1 MSLALCACSSS
12 SAPQA
17 AEPDAGAD
25 AGLLT
30 DLAGMTAKT
39 DLSDGGYGDALPRL
53 SQSDLALFAA
63 GRAAFIH
70 QFSAADG
77 LGPVFNA
84 AFCSN
89 CHDAPPAIGGTNQR
103 VERRYGHRNTDGSF
117 DPLTAQGGTLLHDT
131 GIGAVDGGTYA
142 GETIPAAAN
151 VVAGR
156 RTQPVFGLSLVEA
169 TPDSSFRAI
178 AAYQAAHSPAAAGRA
193 ATVTD
198 LSTGLPAVGRF
209 GWKSAIA
216 TLFQFSGD
224 AALNEMGITSPQF
237 PNDVC
242 PNGDCSK
249 LSYNPAPGMN
259 DPGGVFVAQFNDFMQ
274 FLGPPPAPTLSGAAI
289 QGQQVFASIGCAVCH
304 LPLLVTGPNTNPAFD
319 QIAYHPYSD
328 FLLHDMG
335 SLGDGIL
342 QADAQPGEM
351 RTQPLWG
358 LGKQTALLHDARTAS
373 PSEAIAAHDG
383 QGKSSR
389 DAFAALSDDDRA
401 ALLEFLAAL

>member
-1 MSLALCACSSS
+1 MSLALCACSPSP
-12 SAPQA
+12 APQG
-17 AEPDAGAD
+17 AEAD

-39 DLSDGGYGDALPRL
+39 DLSDGGYGDALPGL
-53 SQSDLALFAA
+53 LQGDLALFVA

-70 QFSAADG
+70 PFSVADG
-77 LGPVFNA
+77 LGPVFNSN
-84 AFCSN
+84 FCSN
-89 CHDAPPAIGGTNQR
+89 CHDAPPAVGGTNQR
-103 VERRYGHRNTDGSF
+103 VERRYGHRNADGSF
-117 DPLTAQGGTLLHDT
+117 DPLTASGGTLLHDT
-131 GIGAVDGGTYA
+131 GIGPVDGGTYP
-142 GETIPAAAN
+142 GETVPAQAN

-156 RTQPVFGLSLVEA
+156 RTQPLFGLGLVEA
-169 TPDSSFRAI
+169 TPDASFRAI

-198 LSTGLPAVGRF
+198 LSTGLQAVGRF
-209 GWKSAIA
+209 GWKSAIS

-259 DPGGVFVAQFNDFMQ
+259 DPGGAFVQQFDDFSR
-274 FLGPPPAPTLSGAAI
+274 FLGPPPAPAPSGAAL

-304 LPLLVTGPNTNPAFD
+304 LPLLVTGPNANPALD
-319 QIAYHPYSD
+319 QVAYHPYSD

-335 SLGDGIL
+335 ALGDGIL

-383 QGKSSR
+383 QGKSAR
-389 DAFAALSDDDRA
+389 DAFAALSADDRA